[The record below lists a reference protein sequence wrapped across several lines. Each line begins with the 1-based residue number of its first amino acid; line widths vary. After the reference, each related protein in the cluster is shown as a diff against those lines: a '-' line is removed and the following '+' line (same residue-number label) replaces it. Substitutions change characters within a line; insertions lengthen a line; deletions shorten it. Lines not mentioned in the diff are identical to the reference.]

1 MQKEKD
7 KYQVSLKLILKN
19 INGEILAHNAAENC
33 SFTGYF
39 DLPGGRIDTDEFATG
54 LDQILARE
62 VKEELGEVR
71 FVFHPKPVAV
81 GRHQIANGTRVI
93 YLFFEGNYSSGDI
106 TISNEH
112 QGYEW
117 LDLGKIKLEK
127 YFKSGILDG
136 IRMYLNK

>member
-19 INGEILAHNAAENC
+19 SNGEILALNAAENC
-33 SFTGYF
+33 SFIGYY

-71 FVFHPKPVAV
+71 FDLSFKPVAV
-81 GRHQIANGTRVI
+81 GRHQIVNGTRVVYI
-93 YLFFEGNYSSGDI
+93 FFEAKYLGGQI
-106 TISNEH
+106 VTSNEH
-112 QGYEW
+112 QGFKW
-117 LDLGKIKLEK
+117 LDLKNIELTK

-136 IRMYLNK
+136 IRMYLSK